1 MHKQQKTNISY
12 LNESTLSLKTGFK
25 RCFTKARV
33 QRPFN
38 HVRGLLASTEM
49 HAPAPLLFNITHCLF
64 NLQCEVQASLS
75 MLSFTCIAEVIR
87 RQQLKL
93 TARLGFGEVQ
103 YFQAEDCQ

>member
-1 MHKQQKTNISY
+1 MHKQYKTNISY

-87 RQQLKL
+87 H
-93 TARLGFGEVQ
+93 
-103 YFQAEDCQ
+103 